1 MLFYGAAMTRSGQ
14 DFVWPYFKDNFTALI
29 DKFGSANHSLF
40 QHILKISADA
50 QCSELIAKDVENF
63 FVDKDCAR
71 TLDRPIRQTVE
82 SIRINCG
89 LLKSN
94 AVPIADWLTKAGF

>member
-1 MLFYGAAMTRSGQ
+1 MLFYGAAMTRIGQ
-14 DFVWPYFKDNFTALI
+14 DFVWTYFKDNFTALI

-50 QCSELIAKDVENF
+50 HCDESIARDVESF
-63 FVDKDCAR
+63 FVGKECAR

-82 SIRINCG
+82 SIRINSA
-89 LLKSN
+89 LLKRN
-94 AVPIADWLTKAGF
+94 AAPIDDWLTKNGF